1 MIRALKKLINLAQD
15 IWHDR
20 RLLKSLTIKDFLRRF
35 AGSYFG
41 IVWGF
46 VTPLVTIL
54 IYWMVFQFGF
64 RSGNVDD
71 IPFVLWFICGMIVW
85 LFYSEAL
92 SLSSNSFLEYS
103 YLVKKV
109 VFNIN
114 ILPLVKIFSSLLVHF
129 FFIVLASIACI
140 ILGFFPNLYWLQL
153 PYYMVCSILLV
164 FSTSLVF
171 ASVNVFFRD
180 LGQVIG
186 IILLIGMWGTPIA
199 WNPDMFPESIQIY
212 FKLNP
217 IYYIVEGYRNCFIQ
231 HTWFWEDYKFTAYF
245 WCLILIKLLIGA
257 FVYDRLKNSFA
268 DFL

>member
-1 MIRALKKLINLAQD
+1 MIRAINKLIYLARD
-15 IWHDR
+15 IWQDR
-20 RLLKSLTIKDFLRRF
+20 RLLINLTWQDFKRRF

-46 VTPLVTIL
+46 VTPLLNIIV
-54 IYWMVFQFGF
+54 YWMVFQFGF
-64 RSGNVDD
+64 RSGNIGE
-71 IPFVLWFICGMIVW
+71 IPFVLWFMCGIIAW

-114 ILPLVKIFSSLLVHF
+114 ILPLVKIFSSLYVHLFFVILV
-129 FFIVLASIACI
+129 SIICC
-140 ILGFFPNLYWLQL
+140 ILGFYPSVYWLQL
-153 PYYMVCSILLV
+153 PYYVICCVALV
-164 FSTSLVF
+164 YSTSLVF

-180 LGQVIG
+180 LGQIIG

-199 WNPDMFPESIQIY
+199 WNPNIFSETVQFY

-217 IYYIVEGYRNCFIQ
+217 IYYIVEGYRNCFVQ
-231 HTWFWEDYKFTAYF
+231 QTWFWQNYKLTLYF
-245 WCLILIKLLIGA
+245 WCLIVIKLLFGT